1 MRTKLIVSFILICSN
16 LVFGQTSGQLMQK
29 WLYFPD
35 SAAKKLQYLRNDKG
49 GVLIGGTSRLPQQ
62 IIYVRDSAYSLNV
75 LNYLTVIT
83 KGGKNLAMAGVSA
96 RGEFFVSGRKEAD
109 SNDTFSRF
117 FSASK
122 DSVRTYLGGVEALRL
137 QGGEFVIHKALV
149 LEDLTV
155 ANSAPNLV
163 LRRLNSASSGI
174 DSGVVSLTGNIL
186 GQHYLSFSVPM
197 RLGEYTGSTNLSAYS
212 IGYSGTSLIV
222 VPSAAQKMTVDIIPG
237 TPGQVLGYLGT
248 NTIGPMTDATGGG
261 GGGGAPASLRFELAD
276 GSFTHYP
283 DSLFKADSN
292 FTMSSGLPYTIN
304 IGLKNGLNPT
314 GTNTFYKTTL
324 SNSLVIKNS
333 GGKLATITHAAGFN
347 DPNFAFPN
355 INGSYTLATTT
366 GSTFS
371 GASTWNG
378 VPIGFDYYQ
387 KLDRSMTIDTLNSL
401 YTNKHLTRF
410 WTFDSGL
417 SAKSYTLQNPSFT
430 GSTVLSQ
437 DANNRLTFTNTD
449 LVQFATTNGIQFFN
463 GTFTGT
469 VRLAAT
475 MTGNRTYNLP
485 NGSGTFPTSTTS
497 PIALDATTGVL
508 SFASTFVASLNGLT
522 GQTQT
527 FTTGSLGSAP
537 NIVSSGTI
545 HQFNFPLAGAG
556 VTSGTAS
563 NGTQSFDGLK
573 TMLRPFTAQAERIG
587 YTKITNTVFSVAQEA
602 AYYHCDP
609 SVNGSMAMNLPNITS
624 EPRAKYTFWRFTNG
638 VGSNTVTI
646 IPFASERIDGKSSI
660 VLTQEF
666 DYITIANTGTSGDG
680 WKVVGGVV
688 DGAPYGRSQ
697 AIPVVGFLR
706 STTDSCDISVPGM
719 TTGGTAVFNF
729 SDASVSPVGT
739 LNTFCYTNRI
749 AIKSTYDNSKDSVKI
764 IGFYS
769 K

>member
-1 MRTKLIVSFILICSN
+1 
-16 LVFGQTSGQLMQK
+16 
-29 WLYFPD
+29 
-35 SAAKKLQYLRNDKG
+35 
-49 GVLIGGTSRLPQQ
+49 
-62 IIYVRDSAYSLNV
+62 
-75 LNYLTVIT
+75 
-83 KGGKNLAMAGVSA
+83 
-96 RGEFFVSGRKEAD
+96 
-109 SNDTFSRF
+109 
-117 FSASK
+117 
-122 DSVRTYLGGVEALRL
+122 
-137 QGGEFVIHKALV
+137 
-149 LEDLTV
+149 
-155 ANSAPNLV
+155 
-163 LRRLNSASSGI
+163 
-174 DSGVVSLTGNIL
+174 
-186 GQHYLSFSVPM
+186 M

-261 GGGGAPASLRFELAD
+261 GGGGAPAALRFELAD

-437 DANNRLTFTNTD
+437 DANNRLTFTNSD
-449 LVQFATTNGIQFFN
+449 LVRFATPNGIQFFD
-463 GTFTGT
+463 GTFTGSLRIP
-469 VRLAAT
+469 VGIF
-475 MTGNRTYNLP
+475 TGNRQYFLP
-485 NGSGTFPTSTTS
+485 NNSGTFAVTGTS
-497 PIALDATTGVL
+497 PISVNGLTGDIT
-508 SFASTFVASLNGLT
+508 FASTWVASLNGLT
-522 GQTQT
+522 GNTQT

-545 HQFNFPLAGAG
+545 HQFNFPLAGTG
-556 VTSGTAS
+556 VTSGTSS
-563 NGTQSFDGLK
+563 NGSQSFDGLK

-609 SVNGSMAMNLPNITS
+609 SVNGSMVMNLPNITS
-624 EPRAKYTFWRFTNG
+624 EPRAKYTITRYTAG

-646 IPFASERIDGKSSI
+646 IPFATEKIEGKSSI
-660 VLTQEF
+660 VLTQDHDF
-666 DYITIANTGTSGDG
+666 ITIVNDGTAADG
-680 WKVVGGVV
+680 WKVIGGQIA
-688 DGAPYGRSQ
+688 GFPYGVQQMAMATGIIRF
-697 AIPVVGFLR
+697 ID
-706 STTDSCDISVPGM
+706 DSCDVAIPGM
-719 TTGGTAVFNF
+719 TTNGTAIFELNDPRVTVPTTFN
-729 SDASVSPVGT
+729 
-739 LNTFCYTNRI
+739 YTYYTDRL
-749 AIKSTYDNSKDSVKI
+749 AIRSSTHITVDSVKI
-764 IGFYS
+764 KGFYT